1 MVIKN
6 YSKSTLCPTWN
17 NEAEIT
23 AHLFTTWF
31 NEYFKLTVETYCS
44 EKKIP
49 FNMLLLTENAHG
61 YPRALMEMY
70 NEINIIL
77 LPANNIHSIPHGSR
91 SHDFQVLLFDKHIFK
106 ATAAIDSDFF

>member
-1 MVIKN
+1 
-6 YSKSTLCPTWN
+6 
-17 NEAEIT
+17 
-23 AHLFTTWF
+23 
-31 NEYFKLTVETYCS
+31 
-44 EKKIP
+44 
-49 FNMLLLTENAHG
+49 
-61 YPRALMEMY
+61 MEMY

>member
-31 NEYFKLTVETYCS
+31 NEYFK
-44 EKKIP
+44 P
-49 FNMLLLTENAHG
+49 
-61 YPRALMEMY
+61 
-70 NEINIIL
+70 
-77 LPANNIHSIPHGSR
+77 
-91 SHDFQVLLFDKHIFK
+91 
-106 ATAAIDSDFF
+106 TAQIKDFFQNITDY